1 MKLSSIY
8 EYDRPREKLQLKG
21 PDALT
26 NTELMAILLHTG
38 TRKKNVLELSK
49 DILSTFPGEKILSVS
64 ISELCK
70 IKGIHTGKASSIV
83 AALEL
88 SKRLIKLE
96 SETLMCIE
104 SPKEIAPFVTDIRS
118 AKKEHFVA
126 LYLNARNQLIQR
138 EVISVGTI
146 NASLV
151 HPREVFEP
159 AIRLVASSVILI
171 HNHPS
176 GSVEPSDADIAV
188 TKRLVEVSKILGIEV
203 VDHII
208 VSQTDMFSFREKG
221 IVF

>member
-38 TRKKNVLELSK
+38 TRGKNVLELSK

-126 LYLNARNQLIQR
+126 LYLNARNQLIQK

-159 AIRLVASSVILI
+159 AIRLVSSSVILI

-188 TKRLVEVSKILGIEV
+188 TKRLVEASKILGIEV